1 MVSLVIPLFAG
12 LDAMTCA
19 LHSATLHGR
28 AQWWAEP
35 SLFPPPVARGE
46 RMVLNLVVALC
57 TGQGDTGGSA
67 GGGGDAARSKK
78 PRKERGEREKK
89 QKKSR
94 PEKPAKP
101 AKVGKERKR
110 PVQPEPLLSRLGLC
124 GAVFCLCG
132 TVLMPQIIP
141 GSLHRCGKSD

>member
-1 MVSLVIPLFAG
+1 M
-12 LDAMTCA
+12 
-19 LHSATLHGR
+19 
-28 AQWWAEP
+28 
-35 SLFPPPVARGE
+35 
-46 RMVLNLVVALC
+46 NLAVALC

-101 AKVGKERKR
+101 AKAARERKR
-110 PVQPEPLLSRLGLC
+110 PVQPEPRLSRLGLC
-124 GAVFCLCG
+124 GAVFCLRG

-141 GSLHRCGKSD
+141 IAAVRAIKRSLWATAGGKGPETRPKRRWQAEGEARQGKKA